1 MEIWNSIPPGTG
13 ERLEPLIMGYQGCCI
28 KGGKGTRGGFTYGD
42 MVTYKGIG
50 ETGDR
55 LDKGSIFERVLL
67 STTPEGLLPGSL
79 KPQPF

>member
-1 MEIWNSIPPGTG
+1 MERAPG
-13 ERLEPLIMGYQGCCI
+13 
-28 KGGKGTRGGFTYGD
+28 GGFTYGD

-50 ETGDR
+50 EKGDR

-79 KPQPF
+79 KSQPF